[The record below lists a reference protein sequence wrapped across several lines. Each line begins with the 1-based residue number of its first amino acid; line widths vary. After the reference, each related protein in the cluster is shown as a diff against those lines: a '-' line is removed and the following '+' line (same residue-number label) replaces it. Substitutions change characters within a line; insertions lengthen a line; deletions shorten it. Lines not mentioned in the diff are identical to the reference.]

1 MLISIEK
8 EKKCVGPLDSGTG
21 NNEFT
26 SDPKDM
32 CNILQNQYLKIFS
45 TPNIS
50 NQIDDI
56 NSFFM
61 TDNTNAS
68 VPLLDSGKVSTQ
80 DVMDAISNMRNNA
93 AAGPDGIPSMLVYK
107 CCDQIAE
114 SLSVC
119 FNMPLEEGYIPDSF
133 KTAAVIPIYKGGEK
147 IQTSKLSP
155 SIAHFSNYETF

>member
-1 MLISIEK
+1 MSESQFLKNYIGRCNYGTIH
-8 EKKCVGPLDSGTG
+8 TG
-21 NNEFT
+21 NNELT

-45 TPNIS
+45 TPKIS

-61 TDNTNAS
+61 TDNTSAS
-68 VPLLDSGKVSTQ
+68 VLLLDSIKVSTQ
-80 DVMDAISNMRNNA
+80 DVMDAISNMRKNA

-114 SLSVC
+114 PLSVC
-119 FNMPLEEGYIPDSF
+119 FNMSLEEGYIPDSF
-133 KTAAVIPIYKGGEK
+133 KTAAIPIYKGGEK
-147 IQTSKLSP
+147 SKP
-155 SIAHFSNYETF
+155 ANYRPVSSLQ